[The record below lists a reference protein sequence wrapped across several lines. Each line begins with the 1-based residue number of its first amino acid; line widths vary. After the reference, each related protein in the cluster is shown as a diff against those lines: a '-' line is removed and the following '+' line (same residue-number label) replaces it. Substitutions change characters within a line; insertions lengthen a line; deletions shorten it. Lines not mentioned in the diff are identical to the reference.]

1 MLNRYLNTIKK
12 MVNKSGTQKSLF
24 FTHSIPYINY
34 FLSISPKHLDHF
46 QFTSVINASSNS
58 SICSITQ
65 SVFFNFSNY
74 LMSVYSAYQYV
85 LISSNVLHLHV
96 FTFHLYRTIFL
107 NSFHFLKLVACCLLS
122 SKSHC
127 TFLITL
133 PYHQYF

>member
-65 SVFFNFSNY
+65 SVFLKFNN

-85 LISSNVLHLHV
+85 LISSNVQYLHV
-96 FTFHLYRTIFL
+96 FIFHFYWTIFL
-107 NSFHFLKLVACCLLS
+107 NSFHFLKLVPCCLLS

-127 TFLITL
+127 TFLITF
-133 PYHQYF
+133 PYHQYL